1 MMRNKTTKTIERS
14 IPKIAKEC
22 CFRTMASLQRTFF
35 KHESILT
42 SCKPE
47 FLRVRKTVQ
56 ICSELPFNTL
66 IHSFVFKLFIL
77 VVAEVHACQETD
89 HLWKIKVQFV
99 DIFLCQASMVMQ
111 WNGFTLLLTNK
122 KKNKRGQNREPHHWP
137 GYPPEKYS
145 EIIEFLVSSWEEKD
159 S

>member
-1 MMRNKTTKTIERS
+1 
-14 IPKIAKEC
+14 
-22 CFRTMASLQRTFF
+22 
-35 KHESILT
+35 
-42 SCKPE
+42 
-47 FLRVRKTVQ
+47 
-56 ICSELPFNTL
+56 
-66 IHSFVFKLFIL
+66 
-77 VVAEVHACQETD
+77 
-89 HLWKIKVQFV
+89 VQFV